1 MQRQLSLTDSKIQ
14 DYVEARL
21 FHFDSTTE
29 SLSYSWLAQYASF
42 RIERYDTMVMGLPP
56 PEVHNLTSYRN
67 FGLAHSIRDIFIQV
81 SSNILSQA
89 ENLTLTIPV
98 DTPPWPFT

>member
-21 FHFDSTTE
+21 FHFDSTTQ
-29 SLSYSWLAQYASF
+29 SLCSWLAQYASF
-42 RIERYDTMVMGLPP
+42 RIEGYDTMVMGLPP

-89 ENLTLTIPV
+89 EN
-98 DTPPWPFT
+98 